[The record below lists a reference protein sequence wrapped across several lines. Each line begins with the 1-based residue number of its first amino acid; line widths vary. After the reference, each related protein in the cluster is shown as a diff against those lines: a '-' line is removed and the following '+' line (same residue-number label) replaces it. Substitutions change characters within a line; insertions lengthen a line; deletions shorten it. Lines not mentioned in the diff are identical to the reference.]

1 MTEQVTA
8 EAKKVLADD
17 KEIRAKQDAQR
28 ALMAKAKPTPT
39 QEECDL
45 AALGVHVEEH
55 EEDGS
60 PLEKRE
66 IDAKKPA
73 GTYQTRATETTR
85 TK

>member
-1 MTEQVTA
+1 MSEQATA

-17 KEIRAKQDAQR
+17 KEVRAKQDAQR
-28 ALMAKAKPTPT
+28 AVMAKAKPTPT

-60 PLEKRE
+60 PLEKKE
-66 IDAKKPA
+66 LDAKKPA
-73 GTYQTRATETTR
+73 GSYQTRATEASR